1 MQAIGYVRVS
11 TEGQAVEGVSLEAQR
26 ERIRQ
31 WCDLNGYTLAA
42 VHVDSG
48 LSGCRSDNRPG
59 LQQALYEA
67 CKHKAAL
74 VVYSLSR
81 LARSTKDALSISERL
96 AKHGADL
103 VSLSERIDTTTAAG
117 KMVFRMLAVLAEFER
132 DQIAERTKGA
142 LSHLRNQGKRISG
155 KLPFGFDL
163 AEDRISLIPNPR
175 EQAGLRLLGQ
185 LRAQGLG
192 RRRIAAALTE
202 QGIPTKTGAAIWSP
216 QAVGRILQRD
226 SALSR
231 LRGGA
236 SRDMI
241 RPPRAGYAAEGGQLV
256 RVGNESL

>member
-1 MQAIGYVRVS
+1 MQAIGYFRVS
-11 TEGQAVEGVSLEAQR
+11 TEWQAVEGVSLEAQQ

-31 WCDLNGYTLAA
+31 WCALNGYTLTAL
-42 VHVDSG
+42 HVDSG

-59 LQQALYEA
+59 LQLALSEA

-142 LSHLRNQGKRISG
+142 LSHMRNQGKRISG
-155 KLPFGFDL
+155 MIPYGYDL
-163 AEDRISLIPNPR
+163 AADGISLMPNQY
-175 EQAGLRLLGQ
+175 EQEGLRLIQ
-185 LRAQGLG
+185 SLRQKGLG
-192 RRRIAAALTE
+192 RRRIAATLIAR
-202 QGIPTKTGAAIWSP
+202 GITSKTGAPWSP
-216 QAVGRILQRD
+216 QTVGTILKREAKALQGTVFAV
-226 SALSR
+226 A
-231 LRGGA
+231 
-236 SRDMI
+236 
-241 RPPRAGYAAEGGQLV
+241 
-256 RVGNESL
+256 